1 MRAVGIEPFR
11 RRCLVARAYPHD
23 NDPMR
28 SLTRPAALAVCL
40 GSVLLV
46 SGCSPAT
53 SRDADPDRRDPSV
66 TPGPTV
72 TATAAPDEASRT
84 AERYRRSG
92 GAEDV
97 YGIQRAA
104 GPGGVPL
111 VTVWTR
117 GEERD
122 AGRFDAL
129 EVSVAGYLER
139 EEGVSLERGYLMD
152 VFGPDGSLRHRLDA
166 RP

>member
-1 MRAVGIEPFR
+1 M
-11 RRCLVARAYPHD
+11 ARAHARD

-28 SLTRPAALAVCL
+28 PLTRPAAPAACLVLA
-40 GSVLLV
+40 SVLLA
-46 SGCSPAT
+46 SGCSPE
-53 SRDADPDRRDPSV
+53 PQDRAAPPV

-72 TATAAPDEASRT
+72 TVTAAPDEAART

-92 GAEDV
+92 GTEDV
-97 YGIQRAA
+97 YGIQR
-104 GPGGVPL
+104 GPGAGGVPL

-129 EVSVAGYLER
+129 KVSVTGYLER

-166 RP
+166 RR

>member
-1 MRAVGIEPFR
+1 MRPLTLI
-11 RRCLVARAYPHD
+11 
-23 NDPMR
+23 R
-28 SLTRPAALAVCL
+28 SAAPAACLAL
-40 GSVLLV
+40 AGVLLA
-46 SGCSPAT
+46 SGCRPVT
-53 SRDADPDRRDPSV
+53 VPEADGSAPPV
-66 TPGPTV
+66 TPGPTL
-72 TATAAPDEASRT
+72 TATAAPDEAART

-97 YGIQRAA
+97 YGIQRAPGA
-104 GPGGVPL
+104 GGVPL

-129 EVSVAGYLER
+129 KVSVTGYLER

-166 RP
+166 RR

>member
-1 MRAVGIEPFR
+1 MRP
-11 RRCLVARAYPHD
+11 
-23 NDPMR
+23 
-28 SLTRPAALAVCL
+28 LTRPAAPAARLVLAGVL
-40 GSVLLV
+40 AGVLLA
-46 SGCSPAT
+46 SGCSSEAE
-53 SRDADPDRRDPSV
+53 DRAAPPV

-72 TATAAPDEASRT
+72 TVTAAPDEAART

-97 YGIQRAA
+97 YGIQR
-104 GPGGVPL
+104 GPGAGGVPL

-129 EVSVAGYLER
+129 KVSVTGYLER

-166 RP
+166 RR

>member
-1 MRAVGIEPFR
+1 M
-11 RRCLVARAYPHD
+11 
-23 NDPMR
+23 
-28 SLTRPAALAVCL
+28 
-40 GSVLLV
+40 
-46 SGCSPAT
+46 
-53 SRDADPDRRDPSV
+53 
-66 TPGPTV
+66 
-72 TATAAPDEASRT
+72 
-84 AERYRRSG
+84 
-92 GAEDV
+92 
-97 YGIQRAA
+97 
-104 GPGGVPL
+104 
-111 VTVWTR
+111 TVWTR